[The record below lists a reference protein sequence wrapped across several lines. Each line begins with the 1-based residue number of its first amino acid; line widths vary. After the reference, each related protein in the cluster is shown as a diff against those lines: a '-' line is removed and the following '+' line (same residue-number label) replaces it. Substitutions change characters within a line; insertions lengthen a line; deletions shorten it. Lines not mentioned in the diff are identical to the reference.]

1 VSFGTALRRISLVG
15 RTLLIAVKETS
26 EGCSEDKGNGP
37 LVHLQS
43 RLWAMSYSDAYELA
57 ERISEVLL
65 GAHKVLLSIAHKV
78 S

>member
-1 VSFGTALRRISLVG
+1 
-15 RTLLIAVKETS
+15 
-26 EGCSEDKGNGP
+26 
-37 LVHLQS
+37 
-43 RLWAMSYSDAYELA
+43 MSYSDAYELA